1 LLNFCQTRQ
10 ITFTRSRAYR
20 KNDQAHVEEKNGS
33 IVRRLLGY
41 ERYEGLEAFNA
52 LTAVYKSV
60 RYYVNFFQPSLK
72 LISKERQ
79 GAKVSK
85 KYDKAKTPY
94 QRLIESECIT
104 DSIKE
109 KLQREYDQLDPVQ
122 LLREVFELRAKFWEL
137 ACCKV
142 KEQNDSLSKSK
153 VVTKQ
158 QPYIKVEVLEKGKEN
173 PIPSSLSKM
182 PIELTKVHKPKRPY
196 RKPLVP
202 RTYRTRIDP
211 LMNVWPQISLALS
224 INPARATKD
233 VLIEFMQIH
242 PDSIGSQHLRTLQRR
257 VKKWRMDQETD
268 HSVKKFKASN
278 LTYDWESA
286 A

>member
-1 LLNFCQTRQ
+1 L
-10 ITFTRSRAYR
+10 
-20 KNDQAHVEEKNGS
+20 
-33 IVRRLLGY
+33 
-41 ERYEGLEAFNA
+41 
-52 LTAVYKSV
+52 

-122 LLREVFELRAKFWEL
+122 LLREVSELRAKFWEL

-142 KEQNDSLSKSK
+142 KEQTDDHSKSK
-153 VVTKQ
+153 VVIRQ
-158 QPYIKVEVLEKGKEN
+158 QPDIKIEVLEKGQEK
-173 PIPSSLSKM
+173 PISFTLSET
-182 PIELTKVHKPKRPY
+182 PIELTKVRKSKRPY
-196 RKPLVP
+196 RKPLIP
-202 RTYRTRIDP
+202 RTYRTRVDP

-242 PDSIGSQHLRTLQRR
+242 PDSISFQHLRTLQRR

-268 HSVKKFKASN
+268 HNVKKFKASN
-278 LTYDWESA
+278 LTYDWDSA